1 MSTGRRSARR
11 HAVFVLYQQDLLK
24 LETAAALSR
33 DENGDMDEYA
43 ARIVK
48 GVASA
53 RPRIDGLLEA
63 HLSEWSLERLGILE
77 RSILRVATYELLEE
91 RDVPVAVVVDEA
103 VNLAKRFCSMEAGA
117 LINGILGNAATE
129 ARSTDPE
136 GAV

>member
-1 MSTGRRSARR
+1 M
-11 HAVFVLYQQDLLK
+11 YQQDLLK
-24 LETAAALSR
+24 LETKAALSR
-33 DENGDMDEYA
+33 DENEDMDEYA

-53 RPRIDGLLEA
+53 RPRIDGLLES
-63 HLSEWSLERLGILE
+63 HVSEWSLERLGTLE

-91 RDVPVAVVVDEA
+91 SDVPVAVVVDEA

-117 LINGILGNAATE
+117 LINGILGNVATE

-136 GAV
+136 GAL